1 MLQNQKSYNIFHHQN
16 VTNLSL
22 SNILQI
28 TVHILLQF
36 RSSYVPKLPHKCPIP
51 ILLLIITKGK
61 IMQTQTDQSNIPNDV
76 LDNDEEDEVKRLY
89 AQICSPEHI
98 AKHILHDAK
107 ITQLP
112 VNLYQIAD
120 SIGITVSENW
130 DPNNSDN
137 LMGSVKG
144 NQIVINPNC
153 PNKRFALA
161 FILCDLICQDTMP
174 NYHDFIQDPD
184 KWLTHLALAILMP
197 KQKFITKY
205 NSGETCEN
213 IAADFDVADRDFGR
227 RLATLNYLL

>member
-1 MLQNQKSYNIFHHQN
+1 
-16 VTNLSL
+16 
-22 SNILQI
+22 
-28 TVHILLQF
+28 
-36 RSSYVPKLPHKCPIP
+36 
-51 ILLLIITKGK
+51 
-61 IMQTQTDQSNIPNDV
+61 MQTPTNQSDISDDI
-76 LDNDEEDEVKRLY
+76 LDNGPSADEIKEVERLY

-130 DPNNSDN
+130 NPNNSDN
-137 LMGSVKG
+137 LMGTVKG

-184 KWLTHLALAILMP
+184 KWLTHLALAVLMP

-213 IAADFDVADRDFGR
+213 IAADFDVANRDFGR